1 MSTCSRLLSP
11 AIIILTYFIQPSFL
25 QWFCSEHLFYSVQ
38 SGNCPFFLQLL
49 FIWAVQN
56 WEAFGKVL
64 SNHNVV
70 VSIFLERR
78 IWSWS
83 SWSQLTELLL
93 WRWYMGRQAAAQA
106 AVNGSSM
113 CLRPSQRAGLLAV
126 HASFLLRCVLALSL
140 RLRSSVPFPAPAGAC
155 WGELFWGRTADFTD
169 ENRSPGSVLT
179 AAFTQ
184 L

>member
-93 WRWYMGRQAAAQA
+93 WRWYMARQAAAQA
-106 AVNGSSM
+106 AVNGSSV
-113 CLRPSQRAGLLAV
+113 CLQPSQRMRLLAA
-126 HASFLLRCVLALSL
+126 HASCLLRCVLARSL
-140 RLRSSVPFPAPAGAC
+140 RLRSASFPAPAGVC
-155 WGELFWGRTADFTD
+155 LRVLFWGRTTDFTD

-179 AAFTQ
+179 VAFTE